1 MSYGA
6 DQNDIFRLAAFYV
19 DRLKP
24 RSLNDIWQMHVNEQ
38 VEAGA
43 DPIKPRT
50 QLTGF
55 CRYLYS
61 TIWPGNPT

>member
-19 DRLKP
+19 DRLRP
-24 RSLNDIWQMHVNEQ
+24 GSLNDIWQMHVNEQ

-43 DPIKPRT
+43 DPFKPK
-50 QLTGF
+50 L
-55 CRYLYS
+55 
-61 TIWPGNPT
+61 N